1 MIEDKSVEE
10 LEKELSELPR
20 GYVTTKVINK
30 KTYFYQQWKENGKT
44 KNRCISEGEANELRP
59 LIEKRRTLQKKLNAV
74 KGNPQ
79 NTTSEK
85 KEAVE
90 GEPEFK
96 TNAVYGDA
104 LMKIALTA
112 EKFDKRDCYSKVHDF
127 LYTPASDKVCLIF
140 GLRRTGKTTI
150 LKQLVL
156 GMNETERKKT
166 LYIKVT
172 SENTLDQLNADLKL
186 ANKLGYSFIFIDEIT
201 LIDRFIDNAALLSDV
216 YAVQGMKIVLSG
228 TDSLGFWFA
237 QNEELYDR
245 ALTVHTTYVPFSEHA
260 RLLKIK
266 NIDEYIRYGG
276 TLKAGELAFEDDGF
290 MLNRNLSNGRVK
302 GLSEA
307 SLDRT
312 YKDATAQDASFRDDE
327 STRRYIDTAI
337 AQNIQHSLK
346 CYDHG
351 NHFRHLIDLYNN
363 KELTNAINRIIEDMN
378 QRFTVDV
385 ITKQFKSND
394 LGSAKDLLL
403 KEKDPEKQTDVL
415 STIDTTDVVKK
426 VMDIL
431 EIRNKENQSV
441 NIEEIHI
448 LEIKE
453 YLKALD
459 LIDISNTE
467 TIPISNK
474 KEERLIFTQPGMRF
488 CQAQVLV
495 YSLLQDEIFG
505 NLDGELR
512 DIITEK
518 ILEDVRG
525 RMLEDIVY
533 LQTRRF
539 YGKTRNV
546 FKLKFASGEFD
557 MVIQNKSKRECE
569 IYEVKHSMEIVDAQY
584 RHIIDPEKIEATE
597 KQFGKVVRQ
606 YVLYR
611 GESTTLGNKIEY
623 KNVEEYLTEL
633 R

>member
-1 MIEDKSVEE
+1 MLEIKSVEE
-10 LEKELSELPR
+10 LEKELSELPV

-44 KNRCISEGEANELRP
+44 KNRCISEEEANELRP
-59 LIEKRRTLQKKLNAV
+59 LVERRRTLQKKLNAM
-74 KGNPQ
+74 KGTLQ
-79 NTTSEK
+79 ISTSEK
-85 KEAVE
+85 PEEAE
-90 GEPEFK
+90 KEPEFK

-112 EKFDKRDCYSKVHDF
+112 EKYDKRDCYSKVHDF

-156 GMNETERKKT
+156 DMNETERKKA
-166 LYIKVT
+166 LYIKAT

-186 ANKLGYSFIFIDEIT
+186 ANKLGYTFIFIDEIT
-201 LIDRFIDNAALLSDV
+201 LIERFIDNAALLSDV

-276 TLKAGELAFEDDGF
+276 TLKAGELAFED
-290 MLNRNLSNGRVK
+290 
-302 GLSEA
+302 E
-307 SLDRT
+307 
-312 YKDATAQDASFRDDE
+312 DATAQDASFRDDE

-351 NHFRHLIDLYNN
+351 NHFRHLIDLYNK
-363 KELTNAINRIIEDMN
+363 KELTNAINRIIEDIN

-385 ITKQFKSND
+385 ITKQFKSHD
-394 LGSAKDLLL
+394 LGSAKDLLR

-431 EIRNKENQSV
+431 EIRNKENQIV

-495 YSLLQDEIFG
+495 YSLLQDEVFG

-557 MVIQNKSKRECE
+557 MVIQNKSKKECE
-569 IYEVKHSMEIVDAQY
+569 IYEIKHSKELVDFQY
-584 RHIIDPEKIEATE
+584 RHIIDSEKIEATE

-606 YVLYR
+606 CVLYR
-611 GESTTLGNKIEY
+611 GESTILDNKIEY
-623 KNVEEYLTEL
+623 KNVEEYLMEL
-633 R
+633 Q